1 MKNNNIYIIL
11 VLLITTL
18 GCTNKNAD
26 LVVINAKIYTA
37 SENNFVA
44 KSLVV
49 NNGKIIEVSNNNL
62 DSKYNTNKIVD
73 VEDRTILPGLID
85 SHCHFYNLG
94 LDQQVVD
101 LRGTNSFEEI
111 IDRLKKYDLKND
123 SDVILGSCL
132 LYTSPSPRD
141 RSLSRMPSSA

>member
-62 DSKYNTNKIVD
+62 DSKYNTDKIID
-73 VEDRTILPGLID
+73 AEDRT
-85 SHCHFYNLG
+85 
-94 LDQQVVD
+94 
-101 LRGTNSFEEI
+101 
-111 IDRLKKYDLKND
+111 
-123 SDVILGSCL
+123 CL

-141 RSLSRMPSSA
+141 